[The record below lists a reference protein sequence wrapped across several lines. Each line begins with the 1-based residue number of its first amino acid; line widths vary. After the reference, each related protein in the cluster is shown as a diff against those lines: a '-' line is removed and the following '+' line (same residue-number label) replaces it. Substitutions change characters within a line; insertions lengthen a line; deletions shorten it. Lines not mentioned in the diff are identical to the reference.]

1 MIKRFI
7 IRGVSKKFKG
17 IQKLEAQKLTKP
29 QVIIKQKKKT
39 II

>member
-17 IQKLEAQKLTKP
+17 VQKLKAQKAHNKLKEDAP
-29 QVIIKQKKKT
+29 DKAQK
-39 II
+39 